1 MTTASQSIR
10 GCFQC
15 TRRRIVCD
23 KGEPICRKCQKKGI
37 ECSGLGRFR
46 FYSGSSIRGLSQ
58 GDPVPV
64 TLPEQ
69 FQRPQRD
76 SAGKQVPLNIRW
88 KSDQPSKKTR
98 RKRSIPAAGTT
109 AERSLE
115 HSQQGQIV
123 IDERHS
129 GVHDNISSPAL
140 DVSLAT
146 PMFDASWGI
155 PDIGADEDGFVKKAS
170 CSDEVAQASIS
181 STIAPWI
188 PPLNPQ
194 TRMFLSHF
202 ADEVA
207 PNMVVLDKISN
218 GYREILLPLAFH
230 DELLLQSVC
239 AVAAQHLSLRHASFR
254 RIAES
259 SRAAI
264 ISRLRRDA
272 FQEPTERL
280 FSAFTWATLIVLLV
294 GETITASPEYTH
306 LLQMLFCMAGNTSTM
321 AMSPVNQFLTQ
332 QTHMFQFLG
341 QPFLGENQ
349 GLDMFRRPLNLFLD
363 WTYYDL
369 PPESTYTQSLGFIRE
384 SFIKASQIYIGRATN
399 DEDQWMHLEALKQL
413 VSCIHPD
420 EQGSHALVWV
430 CFIGA
435 ADSTTLDHRQFFTSR
450 MESVFRKTGFQ
461 NVAAAI
467 RSLPA
472 IWSQKDSGRWTSSL
486 IRTIPALIM

>member
-1 MTTASQSIR
+1 MTTASQPIR

-15 TRRRIVCD
+15 TKRRIVCD
-23 KGEPICRKCQKKGI
+23 RGEPICRKCQKKGI

-64 TLPEQ
+64 TLPDQ
-69 FQRPQRD
+69 LQKPQRD
-76 SAGKQVPLNIRW
+76 CTGKQVPFNIRW
-88 KSDQPSKKTR
+88 KSDQPSKRTG
-98 RKRSIPAAGTT
+98 RKRSICAIGTT
-109 AERSLE
+109 AERNLE
-115 HSQQGQIV
+115 YSQKGHIV
-123 IDERHS
+123 ADERHS
-129 GVHDNISSPAL
+129 GECDSIP
-140 DVSLAT
+140 SLASDISLAAST
-146 PMFDASWGI
+146 FDALWGV
-155 PDIGADEDGFVKKAS
+155 PDIGPDYVKKVS
-170 CSDEVAQASIS
+170 CNDEAAQASIS

-188 PPLNPQ
+188 PLLNSQ

-218 GYREILLPLAFH
+218 GYREILLPLACH
-230 DELLLQSVC
+230 DELLQQSVC
-239 AVAAQHLSLRHASFR
+239 AVAAQHLALRQASFR

-306 LLQMLFCMAGNTSTM
+306 LLQMLFCMAGNTSDM
-321 AMSPVNQFLTQ
+321 AMSPINQFLTQ
-332 QTHMFQFLG
+332 QTHMFEFLG

-349 GLDMFRRPLNLFLD
+349 GLDMLRRPLNVFLD

-399 DEDQWMHLEALKQL
+399 NEDQWMHLEALKQL

-435 ADSTTLDHRQFFTSR
+435 ADSTTPDHRQFFTSR
-450 MESVFRKTGFQ
+450 MEGVFRKTGFQ

-467 RSLPA
+467 QSLPA
-472 IWSQKDSGRWTSSL
+472 IWSQKELGRWTSSL
-486 IRTIPALIM
+486 IRTLPALIM

>member
-1 MTTASQSIR
+1 MTTASQPIR

-15 TRRRIVCD
+15 TKRRIVCD
-23 KGEPICRKCQKKGI
+23 KGEPICCKCQKKGI
-37 ECSGLGRFR
+37 KCSGLGRFR

-58 GDPVPV
+58 GDPIPV
-64 TLPEQ
+64 TVPEQ
-69 FQRPQRD
+69 FQRPQHDCTGR
-76 SAGKQVPLNIRW
+76 QVPYNIRW
-88 KSDQPSKKTR
+88 KSDLLSKKKR
-98 RKRSIPAAGTT
+98 RERSIRATGTT
-109 AERSLE
+109 SERSLE
-115 HSQQGQIV
+115 HSQKGQIRTG
-123 IDERHS
+123 ERHS
-129 GVHDNISSPAL
+129 GVHDNTQSPAS
-140 DVSLAT
+140 DISLAA
-146 PMFDASWGI
+146 PSLGPLWGI
-155 PDIGADEDGFVKKAS
+155 PDIGADDDNSVRGVS
-170 CSDEVAQASIS
+170 CNNEAAQASIP

-188 PPLNPQ
+188 PPLSPQ
-194 TRMFLSHF
+194 TRMLLSHF

-218 GYREILLPLAFH
+218 GYREILLPLACH
-230 DELLLQSVC
+230 DELLQRSVC
-239 AVAAQHLSLRHASFR
+239 AVAAQHIALQCPNFR

-259 SRAAI
+259 GRAAI

-294 GETITASPEYTH
+294 GETITASPEYAH
-306 LLQMLFCMAGNTSTM
+306 LLQMLFCMAGNTSDM
-321 AMSPVNQFLTQ
+321 ATSPVNQFLTQ

-349 GLDMFRRPLNLFLD
+349 GLDMLRRPLNLFLD

-399 DEDQWMHLEALKQL
+399 NEDQWMHLEALKQL

-435 ADSTTLDHRQFFTSR
+435 ADSTTPDHRRFFTSR
-450 MESVFRKTGFQ
+450 MEGVFRKTGFQ
-461 NVAAAI
+461 NIAAAI
-467 RSLPA
+467 QSLPA

-486 IRTIPALIM
+486 IRTLPALIM